1 MSAEELDLAE
11 RESFL
16 SWRRSLA
23 ELEDRLERG
32 RERTSSNFDD
42 PSLAEQVTP
51 SASAASLLPASQPAL
66 GVDVGAS
73 TTRDSAAVTAAACCS
88 PHRPESPLPPS
99 ASAFVLTPYEKN
111 LQVWRE
117 LWRVIERAD
126 VLVQLV
132 DARNPLLFRCSDLH
146 KLAAETHPQKR
157 CITLVNKADL
167 LSSNQRNCW
176 GISHYGS
183 ILLDSL

>member
-11 RESFL
+11 RQSFL

-23 ELEDRLERG
+23 ELEERLERA
-32 RERTSSNFDD
+32 RERASSNFDD

-51 SASAASLLPASQPAL
+51 SASAASLLPASAL
-66 GVDVGAS
+66 GVDVDVGAS
-73 TTRDSAAVTAAACCS
+73 TTRDSAAAAAARCS
-88 PHRPESPLPPS
+88 PYCPESPLPPS

-132 DARNPLLFRCSDLH
+132 DARNPLLFRCADLH
-146 KLAAETHPQKR
+146 KFAAETHPQKR

-167 LSSNQRNCW
+167 LSTSQRNCW
-176 GISHYGS
+176 GNSDFGS
-183 ILLDSL
+183 ILFH

>member
-1 MSAEELDLAE
+1 MTAEELDLAE

-23 ELEDRLERG
+23 ELEERLERA
-32 RERTSSNFDD
+32 RDRASSNFDD
-42 PSLAEQVTP
+42 PSLAEQVTH
-51 SASAASLLPASQPAL
+51 SSSAASLLPASQPAL
-66 GVDVGAS
+66 VTGTS
-73 TTRDSAAVTAAACCS
+73 TTCDSTAISARS
-88 PHRPESPLPPS
+88 PICAEPPLPPS

-132 DARNPLLFRCSDLH
+132 DARNPLLFRCLDLH

-167 LSSNQRNCW
+167 LSASQRNSW
-176 GISHYGS
+176 GNSDYGTTVFC
-183 ILLDSL
+183 